1 MISWVVLSKT
11 RVELTPDSLR
21 VRLDRLY
28 PGLFLPPQELRNFVV
43 EGPVLD
49 AQFLIQ
55 ASVPGSAGLYMLQS
69 IAANATGFSEFAGGV
84 NDPALHEL
92 ISSQQAW
99 LSVDVIDAALDQDCR
114 RFIGKILAELAP
126 ADSAIL
132 ADPDRRTAIRF
143 DEQVRG
149 QLAREEVPRRLRKA

>member
-11 RVELTPDSLR
+11 RVELTLDSLR
-21 VRLDRLY
+21 AHLDRLY

-55 ASVPGSAGLYMLQS
+55 TSIPGSVGLYMLQS
-69 IAANATGFSEFAGGV
+69 IAAGSTGFSEFADDID
-84 NDPALHEL
+84 DPALRAL
-92 ISSQQAW
+92 ICEQQAW
-99 LSVDVIDAALDQDCR
+99 LSVDVIDAAMDQDCR
-114 RFIGKILAELAP
+114 RFIGKVLAELAP

-149 QLAREEVPRRLRKA
+149 RLAREELPGSLRRI

>member
-21 VRLDRLY
+21 AHLDRFY

-55 ASVPGSAGLYMLQS
+55 ASVPGSVGLYMLQS
-69 IAANATGFSEFAGGV
+69 IAAGSTGFSEFADDID
-84 NDPALHEL
+84 DPALRAL
-92 ISSQQAW
+92 IFEQQAW
-99 LSVDVIDAALDQDCR
+99 LSVDVIDAAVDQDCR
-114 RFIGKILAELAP
+114 RFIGKVLRNSRPPTQQSWPIRIVERRYVLTSRFAVDWHVRNSP
-126 ADSAIL
+126 A
-132 ADPDRRTAIRF
+132 
-143 DEQVRG
+143 V
-149 QLAREEVPRRLRKA
+149 

>member
-11 RVELTPDSLR
+11 RVELTLDSLR
-21 VRLDRLY
+21 AHLDRLY
-28 PGLFLPPQELRNFVV
+28 PGLFLPEEVRNFVV

-69 IAANATGFSEFAGGV
+69 IAAGSTGFSEFADDID
-84 NDPALHEL
+84 DPALRAL
-92 ISSQQAW
+92 ICEQQAW
-99 LSVDVIDAALDQDCR
+99 LSVDVIDAAMDQDCR
-114 RFIGKILAELAP
+114 RFIGKVLAELAS

-132 ADPDRRTAIRF
+132 ADPDRRDTF
-143 DEQVRG
+143 
-149 QLAREEVPRRLRKA
+149 

>member
-1 MISWVVLSKT
+1 MISWAVLSKT

-21 VRLDRLY
+21 AHLDRLY

-69 IAANATGFSEFAGGV
+69 IAAGSTGFSEFA
-84 NDPALHEL
+84 DDLT
-92 ISSQQAW
+92 IQR
-99 LSVDVIDAALDQDCR
+99 C
-114 RFIGKILAELAP
+114 
-126 ADSAIL
+126 
-132 ADPDRRTAIRF
+132 
-143 DEQVRG
+143 
-149 QLAREEVPRRLRKA
+149 AR

>member
-11 RVELTPDSLR
+11 RVERTPDSLR
-21 VRLDRLY
+21 AHLDRLY

-69 IAANATGFSEFAGGV
+69 IAAGSTGFSEFADDID
-84 NDPALHEL
+84 DPALRAL
-92 ISSQQAW
+92 IFEQQPGCPSTLLMQPWTRIAAVSSARFLPNSRPPTQQSW
-99 LSVDVIDAALDQDCR
+99 PIRIVEWRYVLTS
-114 RFIGKILAELAP
+114 RFAVNWHVKNSP
-126 ADSAIL
+126 A
-132 ADPDRRTAIRF
+132 
-143 DEQVRG
+143 V
-149 QLAREEVPRRLRKA
+149 

>member
-11 RVELTPDSLR
+11 RVELTLDSLR
-21 VRLDRLY
+21 AHLDRLY

-69 IAANATGFSEFAGGV
+69 IAAGSTGFSELDDID
-84 NDPALHEL
+84 DPALRAL
-92 ISSQQAW
+92 IFEQQAW
-99 LSVDVIDAALDQDCR
+99 LSVDVIDAAMDQDCR
-114 RFIGKILAELAP
+114 RFIGKVLAELAP

-132 ADPDRRTAIRF
+132 ADPDRRMAIRF
-143 DEQVRG
+143 DERVRG
-149 QLAREEVPRRLRKA
+149 QLAREETPGNLRRI

>member
-11 RVELTPDSLR
+11 RVELTLDSLR
-21 VRLDRLY
+21 AHLDRLY

-69 IAANATGFSEFAGGV
+69 IAAGSTGFSEFADDID
-84 NDPALHEL
+84 DPALRAL
-92 ISSQQAW
+92 ICEQQAW
-99 LSVDVIDAALDQDCR
+99 LSVDVIDAAMDQDCR
-114 RFIGKILAELAP
+114 RFSRPPTQRSWPIRIVERRYVLTSRFAVDWHAKNSP
-126 ADSAIL
+126 A
-132 ADPDRRTAIRF
+132 
-143 DEQVRG
+143 V
-149 QLAREEVPRRLRKA
+149 

>member
-11 RVELTPDSLR
+11 RVELMLDSLR
-21 VRLDRLY
+21 AHLDRLY

-55 ASVPGSAGLYMLQS
+55 ASIPGSVGLYMLQS
-69 IAANATGFSEFAGGV
+69 IAAGSTGFSEFADID
-84 NDPALHEL
+84 DPALRAL
-92 ISSQQAW
+92 ICEQQAW
-99 LSVDVIDAALDQDCR
+99 LSVDVIDAAMDQDCR
-114 RFIGKILAELAP
+114 RFIGKVLAELAP

-149 QLAREEVPRRLRKA
+149 RLVREEVPGSLRRI